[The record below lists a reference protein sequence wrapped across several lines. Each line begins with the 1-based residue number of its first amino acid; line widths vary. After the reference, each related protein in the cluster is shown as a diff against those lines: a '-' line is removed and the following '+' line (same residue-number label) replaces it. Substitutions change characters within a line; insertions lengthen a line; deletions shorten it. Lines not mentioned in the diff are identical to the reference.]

1 MARVGRDVGNA
12 IQGQANPRHVRHTG
26 SGSASLFRLTKRMT
40 PNGQTGHPYPL
51 FDLLGQPHENHR
63 TTIDWYRAERLH
75 RIRHEPF
82 QPGCLIVAEDGAEGA
97 PGFRV
102 AEGGS
107 DRTTLAITSA
117 TGTTRALRRMGSFA
131 TALSAKTAWCTT
143 AGESRARQ
151 GSLASLLSSCGHSG
165 CMGSAFGFANL

>member
-1 MARVGRDVGNA
+1 
-12 IQGQANPRHVRHTG
+12 
-26 SGSASLFRLTKRMT
+26 MT

-63 TTIDWYRAERLH
+63 TTIDWYSAERLH

-107 DRTTLAITSA
+107 DRTTISNNIRYWDD
-117 TGTTRALRRMGSFA
+117 TGFTADGEFRDGALCQDGMVHYRR
-131 TALSAKTAWCTT
+131 
-143 AGESRARQ
+143 
-151 GSLASLLSSCGHSG
+151 
-165 CMGSAFGFANL
+165 